1 MAAWAQVLAV
11 VAKAGP
17 QIAKQLPKLWP
28 LLLESKNRERLG
40 GFFLDLANASPS
52 KRLRARTELTAA
64 LADEIGRGAESDAE
78 RERAEAW
85 ARRARKLTLRQNL
98 PVTGLR
104 AKTENRRK
112 IKAELDRLQAEMDDH
127 LGSVD

>member
-64 LADEIGRGAESDAE
+64 LADEIGQGAESDAE

-112 IKAELDRLQAEMDDH
+112 IKAELDKLQAEMDDH
-127 LGSVD
+127 LGTVD

>member
-1 MAAWAQVLAV
+1 MAWAQVLAAITK
-11 VAKAGP
+11 VAPK
-17 QIAKQLPKLWP
+17 IAKQLPKLWP

-64 LADEIGRGAESDAE
+64 LADEIAQSAENDAE

-85 ARRARKLTLRQNL
+85 GRRARKLSLRQDL
-98 PVTGLR
+98 PVAGLR

-112 IKAELDRLQAEMDDH
+112 IKTELVRLQAEMDHH
-127 LGSVD
+127 LGSAG

>member
-64 LADEIGRGAESDAE
+64 LADEIGQGAESDAE

-112 IKAELDRLQAEMDDH
+112 IKAELDKLQAEMDDH